1 MKITCVIN
9 GTFRVLDAR
18 PLDRLLDILRSMGLS
33 GAKEGCGEGECGAC
47 AVLLDGELVNSCMI
61 PAMQVHGRT
70 VLTAEGLGSPENPD
84 LLQRAYAEEGAVQC
98 GFCIPGMVMAS
109 RALLARD
116 PHPDRTVIRTG
127 LAGNLC
133 RCTGYEKIIRAV
145 EKAAGMGYGEG
156 IPPFAGPVCD
166 YPPEFSEEE
175 RKSFFQPSSIAE
187 AIEIR
192 AEYGDEITFLAG
204 TTDFYPDLKNDKV
217 EVKKVLD
224 LSRVEEL
231 RAITRKDGELFV
243 GACASDSMIM
253 EHPEVLSLF
262 PALARAAE
270 LSGARAVQN
279 RATLG
284 GNLASASG
292 AADLPVPLLVLGASV
307 ILRSVR
313 GERRVP
319 MEEFF
324 AGYRKT
330 VMKQDEILRG
340 VSLPL
345 PRGSLRQAFFKRGS
359 RAALTLS
366 RISVACSAVL
376 EEGTLKD
383 VRIAAG
389 SMSAFP
395 VRLPE
400 TEGYLSGKKLSCV
413 LANEAADRTSREI
426 NPRTSGEFRKTVTGN
441 LVRKFLLSLSPKE
454 ELNGR

>member
-9 GTFRVLDAR
+9 GTIRVLDAR
-18 PLDRLLDILRSMGLS
+18 PLDRLLDILRRLGLT

-84 LLQRAYAEEGAVQC
+84 MLQKAYAEEGAVQC

>member
-9 GTFRVLDAR
+9 GTIRVLDAR
-18 PLDRLLDILRSMGLS
+18 PLDRLLDILRRLGLT

-84 LLQRAYAEEGAVQC
+84 MLQKAYAEEGAVQC

-116 PHPDRTVIRTG
+116 PHPDRTAIRTG

-145 EKAAGMGYGEG
+145 EKAADLGYGEN

-175 RKSFFQPSSIAE
+175 RKSFFQPSSLDE
-187 AIEIR
+187 ALELR
-192 AEYGDEITFLAG
+192 AEYGDDIAFLAG
-204 TTDFYPDLKNDKV
+204 TTDFYPDLKNGKI

-231 RAITRKDGELFV
+231 KTIARRNGGLFA

-253 EHPEVLSLF
+253 EHPDVLSLF

-307 ILRSVR
+307 ILGSVR

-319 MEEFF
+319 MEDFF
-324 AGYRKT
+324 AGYRQT
-330 VMKQDEILRG
+330 VLKKDEILCG

-345 PRGSLRQAFFKRGS
+345 PQASLRQAFYKRGS

-376 EEGTLKD
+376 EEGILKD

-400 TEGYLSGKKLSCV
+400 TEELLSGKRLSGA
-413 LANEAADRTSREI
+413 LADEAADRVSREI

-441 LVRKFLLSLSPKE
+441 LVRKFLLSL
-454 ELNGR
+454 LQN

>member
-9 GTFRVLDAR
+9 GTLRVLDAR
-18 PLDRLLDILRSMGLS
+18 PLDRLLDILRNLGLT

-47 AVLLDGELVNSCMI
+47 AVLLDGELVNSCMV
-61 PAMQVHGRT
+61 PAIQVHGRT
-70 VLTAEGLGSPENPD
+70 VLTAEGLGAPENPD
-84 LLQRAYAEEGAVQC
+84 ILQKAFLEEGAVQC

-109 RALLARD
+109 RALLARI
-116 PHPDRTVIRTG
+116 PHPDRPAIRTG

-166 YPPEFSEEE
+166 YPPEFSDEE

-187 AIEIR
+187 AMEIR

-204 TTDFYPDLKNDKV
+204 TTDFFPDLKNGKV

-231 RAITRKDGELFV
+231 RAITRKDGKLFV

-253 EHPEVLSLF
+253 EHPDVLSLF

-307 ILRSVR
+307 ILGSLR
-313 GERRVP
+313 GERLVP
-319 MEEFF
+319 IEEFF
-324 AGYRKT
+324 AGYRQT
-330 VMKQDEILRG
+330 VLKNDEMLLG
-340 VSLPL
+340 VSLSIPAAT
-345 PRGSLRQAFFKRGS
+345 LRQAFYKRGS

-395 VRLPE
+395 VRLSE
-400 TEGYLSGKKLSCV
+400 TEKSLSGKRLSAE
-413 LANEAADRTSREI
+413 LADDAADSASREI
-426 NPRTSGEFRKTVTGN
+426 NPRKSGEFRKTVTGN
-441 LVRKFLLSLSPKE
+441 LVRKFLLSL
-454 ELNGR
+454 LQN